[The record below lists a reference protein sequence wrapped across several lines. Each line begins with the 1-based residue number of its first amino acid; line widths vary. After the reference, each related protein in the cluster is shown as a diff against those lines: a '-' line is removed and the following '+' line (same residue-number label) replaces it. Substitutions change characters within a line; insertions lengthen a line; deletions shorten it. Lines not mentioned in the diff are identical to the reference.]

1 MEAQRPPQAVAGAQV
16 QRAGAVLRCQARAVA
31 REAPAGGKWA
41 GGRAALC
48 PALGPWGPGPLVPGD
63 RESELDPRRLGGAR
77 PGAALRVEGGALRRS
92 LRPPPPPQ
100 FYAETLIRDWRRFP
114 VPFHL
119 RYGKR
124 PKVKDSLPLYSL
136 YRYVLN
142 PGETLGSFVQN
153 RMKYFIFFFSLE
165 VEGRT
170 VVTLHIS
177 AH

>member
-1 MEAQRPPQAVAGAQV
+1 MAQPEA
-16 QRAGAVLRCQARAVA
+16 
-31 REAPAGGKWA
+31 
-41 GGRAALC
+41 
-48 PALGPWGPGPLVPGD
+48 
-63 RESELDPRRLGGAR
+63 S
-77 PGAALRVEGGALRRS
+77 S
-92 LRPPPPPQ
+92 SPQ
-100 FYAETLIRDWRRFP
+100 FYAETLIGDWRRCP

-136 YRYVLN
+136 YQYVLN

-153 RMKYFIFFFSLE
+153 RMKYFIFFSLE